1 MRVGIFGGGFN
12 PPHNGHVNSLQT
24 VHRKL
29 GIDKIYVVPN
39 MQNPLKVPVE
49 GPTPKQRLEMV
60 NLALQSYGSAF
71 EVDDQ
76 EIRRGGLSYTI
87 DTVMAYRK
95 KVDAENL
102 YLIIGADNLEGFSQW
117 KDYKKILTESN
128 LIVTTRPGFQ
138 IPTSQDDLPEFLKE
152 LVEDYDFNFL
162 TLKTGRNIQ
171 FITLDD
177 VEVASSELRK
187 WLRGGKTVNKYLSL
201 SVENYIK
208 EKGLYKPIGDR
219 IGDFEK
225 FTAFCSTILF
235 SRKAINVKGYDVREI
250 SAPAEFTLVASGTS
264 TRHASSLAEQVVQ
277 GVKEE
282 YAVLPQGIE
291 GLDEGRWVVL
301 DYGALMIH
309 LFYDFVRNE
318 YSLEKIWKD
327 ARDLNLKDPFI
338 TKQ

>member
-12 PPHNGHVNSLQT
+12 PPHNGHINSLQT
-24 VHRKL
+24 VHKKL
-29 GIDKIYVVPN
+29 GIDKIFVVPN

-49 GPTPKQRLEMV
+49 GPTPQQRLEMV
-60 NLALQSYGSAF
+60 SLALQSYGNAF

-76 EIRRGGLSYTI
+76 EIHRGGLSYTI
-87 DTVMAYRK
+87 DTIMNYRK
-95 KVDAENL
+95 KVEAENL

-117 KDYKKILTESN
+117 KDFKKILTESN

-138 IPTSQDDLPEFLKE
+138 TPQSEDELPEFLKE
-152 LVEDYDFNFL
+152 IVEDYDFNFL

-187 WLRGGKTVNKYLSL
+187 WLRGGKTVQKYLPL
-201 SVENYIK
+201 SVEKYIK
-208 EKGLYKPIGDR
+208 EKGLYKPIGDK

-225 FTAFCSTILF
+225 FTEFCAKALF
-235 SRKAINVKGYDVREI
+235 ARKAINVRGYDVREI
-250 SAPAEFTLVASGTS
+250 SAPTEFTLVASGTS
-264 TRHASSLAEQVVQ
+264 TRHTSALAEQVAL

-282 YAVLPQGIE
+282 YGVLPQGIE
-291 GLDEGRWVVL
+291 GIDEGRWVVL

-318 YSLEKIWKD
+318 YSLEKMWKD
-327 ARDLNLKDPFI
+327 ARDLQLKDPF
-338 TKQ
+338 TPK